1 MIGRAA
7 SADYDPQLEDF
18 PYPLDPYHWLRSSK
32 VSPLIKLAVDPEHFK
47 LWLSTA
53 SYVRLKALVDAA
65 HPFLLQHVVRFA
77 DGDPPDHCSRLLYHI
92 GQLSKKLPSGLRS
105 AAWKPWQISEP
116 KETFL
121 QPTFKL
127 HPLTSYVTSGSADRQ
142 EVKALLAALQES
154 REEQAAQGATARKR
168 ARADKSTVASPEV
181 TTVTAEGS
189 TTAKRKRDAAPAVI
203 PSAKPTPPYKV
214 STKVTSRIKKKSA
227 PADEDK
233 PEPPPTPARETRST
247 AAKRGKN
254 KAESAINVTD
264 DATRTPPLSDTD
276 DIDPDGPDFQVVD
289 GYLVSK
295 FVPSRK
301 IIEWRTLLEEASESK
316 KPKPRP
322 PSRSTIPGIHSTCPI
337 AITPPIP
344 RIPFDL
350 VERAFHVGLLEHPGY
365 ACLGCVMRRK
375 KCVYRGHRVN
385 CYNCEVANM
394 ASCSYKLSEAENE
407 DIRHAL
413 LAYTSLGA
421 SQTNLLFNTVAT
433 SQRRLV
439 QCHSLA
445 LEASSD
451 LRHDLGQLLAHLR
464 RITRV
469 TGLEA
474 ARARFLDVPENS
486 DILKVIDS
494 RIQLLN
500 KTGEPPSEATSDF
513 EEESETEDEEE
524 DFTPIRRPKRSPS
537 RTSEISYYDDPVQ
550 PSSPKGRVKTV
561 VVSAEEVEDRADTQ
575 TGETTP
581 RATKKS
587 RIAHPRTS
595 FLLPSSARVLGL
607 PARAWGSPCDCCS
620 LRMDYACSFMDYDAW
635 VKYRDDTDKELYD
648 GEYCATTEYPYKELY
663 PLVPVFF
670 RSELSTVFD
679 YEHRLYSKVLNNLK
693 DRAGLRFIRALWT
706 AANYPEHTIALAT
719 ARLVQLNSEG

>member
-1 MIGRAA
+1 MFCAPSDSSQQGESGRMAFMRQG
-7 SADYDPQLEDF
+7 SLTLESPRPQV
-18 PYPLDPYHWLRSSK
+18 YTRLRSLKRNSTAQTEAARSPCQQRFPVPTRPISLALFVK

-53 SYVRLKALVDAA
+53 SYIRLKALVDAA

-92 GQLSKKLPSGLRS
+92 GQLSKKLPSGLRA

-127 HPLTSYVTSGSADRQ
+127 PSVDQLSTDDISACAILDVTSGSTDRQ
-142 EVKALLAALQES
+142 EVKTLLAALQES
-154 REEQAAQGATARKR
+154 RKEQAAQGATARKR

-181 TTVTAEGS
+181 TTVTTEGS
-189 TTAKRKRDAAPAVI
+189 TTAKRYTVRKADAALQGVDQ
-203 PSAKPTPPYKV
+203 SHLPYLK
-214 STKVTSRIKKKSA
+214 
-227 PADEDK
+227 E

-254 KAESAINVTD
+254 KAGSALNVTD
-264 DATRTPPLSDTD
+264 DEDANAAADTD

-316 KPKPRP
+316 KPKRHSLELIQTTFQHGLLFKEYHPRNSFNVP
-322 PSRSTIPGIHSTCPI
+322 DSYNPS
-337 AITPPIP
+337 PIP

-350 VERAFHVGLLEHPGY
+350 VERAFHVGLLEHDASCAARN
-365 ACLGCVMRRK
+365 ACT
-375 KCVYRGHRVN
+375 
-385 CYNCEVANM
+385 AAT
-394 ASCSYKLSEAENE
+394 ASTATTAKSPTWLPCSYKLSEAENE

-451 LRHDLGQLLAHLR
+451 LRHDLRQLLAHLR

-524 DFTPIRRPKRSPS
+524 DVFTPIRRPKRSPS

-575 TGETTP
+575 TGGNDAEGDEEVEDS
-581 RATKKS
+581 ATRGPHSFS
-587 RIAHPRTS
+587 RQAQGFS
-595 FLLPSSARVLGL
+595 
-607 PARAWGSPCDCCS
+607 GSQ
-620 LRMDYACSFMDYDAW
+620 R
-635 VKYRDDTDKELYD
+635 
-648 GEYCATTEYPYKELY
+648 G
-663 PLVPVFF
+663 
-670 RSELSTVFD
+670 
-679 YEHRLYSKVLNNLK
+679 
-693 DRAGLRFIRALWT
+693 AGLEWFKS
-706 AANYPEHTIALAT
+706 
-719 ARLVQLNSEG
+719 QLSQFSDIGILKVSRK

>member
-1 MIGRAA
+1 MFCAPSDLSRRGCARLSAIQRLKLKPPAALASKVGGNAPIFALSPQPPLSHSFTSVSSPMIGRAA

-18 PYPLDPYHWLRSSK
+18 PYLLDPYHWLRSSK

-65 HPFLLQHVVRFA
+65 HPFLLQHIVRFA

-127 HPLTSYVTSGSADRQ
+127 PSVDQLSTDDISACAILDVTSGSADRQ

-264 DATRTPPLSDTD
+264 DEDANAAAVGYDSADEPPAANKRDTFTHLPDLQDTD

-316 KPKPRP
+316 KPKRHSLELIQTTFQHGLLFKEYHPRNSFNVP
-322 PSRSTIPGIHSTCPI
+322 DSYNPS
-337 AITPPIP
+337 PIP

-421 SQTNLLFNTVAT
+421 SQTNLLFNTVAA
-433 SQRRLV
+433 SQRCLV
-439 QCHSLA
+439 HCHSLA

-451 LRHDLGQLLAHLR
+451 LRHDLGQLLAHLH

-524 DFTPIRRPKRSPS
+524 DIFTPIRRPKRSPS

-561 VVSAEEVEDRADTQ
+561 MVSVEEVKDRADTQ
-575 TGETTP
+575 TGENDAEGDEEVEDSAP
-581 RATKKS
+581 EDL
-587 RIAHPRTS
+587 I
-595 FLLPSSARVLGL
+595 PSPVKRK
-607 PARAWGSPCDCCS
+607 GSWAPS
-620 LRMDYACSFMDYDAW
+620 
-635 VKYRDDTDKELYD
+635 T
-648 GEYCATTEYPYKELY
+648 
-663 PLVPVFF
+663 VPV
-670 RSELSTVFD
+670 
-679 YEHRLYSKVLNNLK
+679 
-693 DRAGLRFIRALWT
+693 
-706 AANYPEHTIALAT
+706 
-719 ARLVQLNSEG
+719 